1 MTGQDHDKS
10 DQFSHSEGGSVPST
24 KRRHPEDSRAANPIE
39 FASTGGPKVV
49 RTHGD
54 KSMARVVYILY
65 FLGLVFNFF
74 APVGFVI
81 ALSYRD
87 QAQGTWVAT
96 HYQFQI
102 RTFWIGAGIILAA
115 FTVMAFGAILL
126 GWMTLVFW
134 LIWALARTLR
144 GWKLLALG
152 KPVPDPETFGW

>member
-1 MTGQDHDKS
+1 MTGHEHDSKGE
-10 DQFSHSEGGSVPST
+10 FSHAEGGSVPST
-24 KRRHPEDSRAANPIE
+24 KHKHSEDARAANPTE

-49 RTHGD
+49 RTQGD
-54 KSMARVVYILY
+54 KSMARVVYILH

-74 APVGFVI
+74 ALVGFVI

-102 RTFWIGAGIILAA
+102 RTFWIGAGIILGA

-134 LIWALARTLR
+134 LIWALARTLK